1 MGKND
6 WWCNNLVFPEFYDV
20 PVTNPVD
27 WIQYKDS
34 VIYVGF

>member
-20 PVTNPVD
+20 PVTRD
-27 WIQYKDS
+27 SAIRDS